1 MKLNWMLLGMLL
13 SGSSWLQAGTNFSV
27 QATADN
33 VNLRVRPDS
42 GTEVVGQAHKGQSLD
57 VVRVEGDWMGVL
69 APTNVRVWVKSQFVR
84 KGVVVAD
91 KIRLRAGPGISY
103 RDVGLL
109 NKDVPVIECESH
121 GEWTRINPP
130 EDLVVW
136 VSAGMVTSV
145 TVVVTAPVPAGR
157 GSVPAEQPAGETLTA
172 DVDLPR
178 DLPAGLSQDQLSVV
192 PGQGAMVSRS
202 GTVEQLPLAFL
213 RDIQYRL
220 VETQG
225 GRKVTICFLQGND
238 RQMPSLVGRRLTV
251 KGREYWLKSQH
262 CSVVY
267 PELITPVLE

>member
-1 MKLNWMLLGMLL
+1 MKPSWIMLGMLMA
-13 SGSSWLQAGTNFSV
+13 GSSLLQAGTNFTV
-27 QATADN
+27 HATADN
-33 VNLRVRPDS
+33 VNLRVRPDV
-42 GTEVVGQAHKGQSLD
+42 GTEVVAQASKGQSLE
-57 VVRVEGDWMGVL
+57 VVRVEGEWMGVL
-69 APTNVRVWVKSQFVR
+69 APTNARVWVKSQFIS
-84 KGVVVAD
+84 KGAVAAD

-103 RDVGLL
+103 RDVGVL
-109 NKDVPVIECESH
+109 KKEAPVVACESH
-121 GEWTRINPP
+121 GEWTRISPP
-130 EDLVVW
+130 SDLVVW
-136 VSAGMVTSV
+136 VSSGMVTSLTAV
-145 TVVVTAPVPAGR
+145 AAASEPEDRRAVTAEKPAGD
-157 GSVPAEQPAGETLTA
+157 TLTS
-172 DVDLPR
+172 DVELPR
-178 DLPAGLSQDQLSVV
+178 DLPAGLSRDQLSVV
-192 PGQGAMVSRS
+192 PGQGGVVERA